1 MNKKIEYLIT
11 LIGLFISLSDIC
23 YAQDWK
29 TDLLAMNKTYLNA
42 QSFSMDVLVESYQNA
57 SDTKPVISYK
67 GKVAKKDENYF
78 TFMTGKT
85 TVINKR
91 CVLVIDDGQKMV
103 LYKENNSTKNKGSD
117 FFTLANLDSA
127 MILMTKETDV
137 TYSAISPIESS
148 IQIAYKGNSGSKQE
162 IIINKATNTLSRIIY
177 YSQNMDGNVKTSTKV
192 VVKYSNIKLDES
204 IPDDFFSEKK
214 YITKKLGLISLSRN
228 YSNYQLVNESPNIRP

>member
-1 MNKKIEYLIT
+1 MNKKIKYLIA
-11 LIGLFISLSDIC
+11 LLGIFFGLSNISC
-23 YAQDWK
+23 AQDWK

-67 GKVAKKDENYF
+67 GKVAKKNENYF

-85 TVINKR
+85 TIINKR
-91 CVLVIDDGQKMV
+91 CVLVIDDGQKMI
-103 LYKENNSTKNKGSD
+103 LYKENNSAKNEASN
-117 FFTLANLDSA
+117 FFTLVNLDSA

-148 IQIAYKGNSGSKQE
+148 IQITYKGNSGSKQE
-162 IIINKATNTLSRIIY
+162 IIINKVTNTLSRITY

-192 VVKYSNIKLDES
+192 VVKYSTIKLNES

-214 YITKKLGLISLSRN
+214 YITKKLGAISLSKN
-228 YSNYQLVNESPNIRP
+228 YSNYQLVNESQNIRP